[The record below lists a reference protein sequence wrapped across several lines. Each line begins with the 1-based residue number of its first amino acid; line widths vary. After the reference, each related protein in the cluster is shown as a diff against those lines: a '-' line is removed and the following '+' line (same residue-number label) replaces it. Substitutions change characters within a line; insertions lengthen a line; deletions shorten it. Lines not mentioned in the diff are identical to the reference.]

1 MNKFF
6 LINKPSWIS
15 SFDVIRKMRKKL
27 SIKKMWHTWTLDPL
41 ASWCLLIATGNYTKL
56 IPYFEKDTKSYRA
69 NIMLDWTSSSYD
81 NETDIFYL
89 SEEKKNYYKN
99 NIKLEDID
107 VLLLEK
113 FSWEIYQIPPK
124 YSALKIWWKKACDL
138 VRQWKKVDL
147 KERKVYI
154 YETKIIKYDYPL
166 LILEL
171 KVSAWTYIR
180 SIANDIWAYLWT
192 WWYLT
197 WLERTKIWNLDIKDS
212 ICLDNL
218 SLQNELDLK
227 KVFSRELF
235 VNIDNFSEKDITKL
249 NNWLSFLYNNCENSL
264 WNLFVY
270 DGKNITNVVFYDWKK
285 ISPKRKI

>member
-6 LINKPSWIS
+6 LINKPSGIS

-27 SIKKMWHTWTLDPL
+27 SIKKMGHTGTLDPL
-41 ASWCLLIATGNYTKL
+41 ASGCLLIATGNYTKL

-69 NIMLDWTSSSYD
+69 NIMLDGTSSSYD

-113 FSWEIYQIPPK
+113 FSGEIYQIPPK
-124 YSALKIWWKKACDL
+124 YSALKIGGKKACDL
-138 VRQWKKVDL
+138 VRQGKKVDL

-171 KVSAWTYIR
+171 KVSAGTYIR
-180 SIANDIWAYLWT
+180 SIANDIGAYLGT
-192 WWYLT
+192 GGYLT
-197 WLERTKIWNLDIKDS
+197 GLERTKIGNLDIKDS

-249 NNWLSFLYNNCENSL
+249 NNGLSFLYNNCENSL
-264 WNLFVY
+264 GNLFVY
-270 DGKNITNVVFYDWKK
+270 DGKNITNVVFYDGKK